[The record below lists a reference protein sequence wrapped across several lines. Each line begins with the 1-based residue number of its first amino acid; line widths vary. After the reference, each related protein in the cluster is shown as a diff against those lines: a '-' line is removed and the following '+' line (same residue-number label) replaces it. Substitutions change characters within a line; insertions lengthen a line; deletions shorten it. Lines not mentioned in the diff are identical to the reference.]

1 MLVALASAAAWAPP
15 VRLPRRHAP
24 HRHAR
29 PRAEIADD
37 TDYYELRF
45 GGTARMLGNAG
56 QSNLRAASV
65 CVIGLGGV
73 GSWAVEALARS
84 GVGALTL
91 MDLDEVCIS
100 NTNRQLH
107 SLSDTVGRSKA
118 AVLAERVARINPEC
132 AVRVR
137 EEWFTLDEQKEH
149 VREYIARRLAESRDG
164 EKCVVVGHSIGAHI
178 ALHARRELGREKV
191 HGVIGL
197 MPFLHV
203 NTRSALQKSLNFVTR
218 LSLVTHALGKLLDGL
233 RAFAPTARVFL
244 LRNAVTKSMDTT
256 AAEITSA
263 WLRWQSLINMVFMG
277 RTEFDALTVPVTECP
292 LVADAALPSD
302 FAAVYARDD
311 HWAPLHQRDALASID
326 VDVTTIDGVDVD
338 VKHDFVVNDAS
349 SRVVASSWCA
359 PIVARLAA

>member
-1 MLVALASAAAWAPP
+1 MSTPLARAMTAMRLRPSRARVARTASASASRGAYD
-15 VRLPRRHAP
+15 VER
-24 HRHAR
+24 AR
-29 PRAEIADD
+29 ESVDV
-37 TDYYELRF
+37 
-45 GGTARMLGNAG
+45 
-56 QSNLRAASV
+56 SRAASSRETGTSSGTTLAG
-65 CVIGLGGV
+65 CEYEVIRVRAREEGERGKKTRVFVVPGNPGV
-73 GSWAVEALARS
+73 PAFYETFALALGEATAAS
-84 GVGALTL
+84 SVEVVGYLG
-91 MDLDEVCIS
+91 
-100 NTNRQLH
+100 H
-107 SLSDTVGRSKA
+107 TVEDRP
-118 AVLAERVARINPEC
+118 N
-132 AVRVR
+132 R

-263 WLRWQSLINMVFMG
+263 WLRWQNLINMVFMG